1 MESLF
6 GYRLENLSF
15 DETKKKIVEFINEGR
30 KAIITPINPEKIMKS
45 FKDDKLREI
54 LLNSNLL
61 LPDGYGIIFA
71 SKILKIQ
78 LKERITGIDMFE
90 ALLDYANENRL
101 SIYFLGTQEE
111 ILKKVIERIE
121 KEYPGIKIA
130 GYHNGFFK
138 EENEVLEDLKDKKF
152 DILFVA
158 MGSPKQEYF
167 IYDNFDKIDAKIF
180 MGVGGSFDVFSGKL
194 KRAPYL
200 IRKLGLEW
208 LYRFILEPRKRF
220 PRVTQLFN
228 FMILVFKERLK
239 IGKS

>member
-121 KEYPGIKIA
+121 KEHPGIKIA

-167 IYDNFDKIDAKIF
+167 IYDNF
-180 MGVGGSFDVFSGKL
+180 
-194 KRAPYL
+194 
-200 IRKLGLEW
+200 
-208 LYRFILEPRKRF
+208 
-220 PRVTQLFN
+220 
-228 FMILVFKERLK
+228 
-239 IGKS
+239 

>member
-1 MESLF
+1 MEYLF

-121 KEYPGIKIA
+121 KEHPGIKIA

>member
-121 KEYPGIKIA
+121 KEHPGIKIA

>member
-6 GYRLENLSF
+6 GYKLENLSF
-15 DETKKKIVEFINEGR
+15 DETKKKMIEFINKDK
-30 KAIITPINPEKIMKS
+30 KAIITPINPEKIMRS
-45 FKDDKLREI
+45 FKDDKLKEI

-71 SKILKIQ
+71 SKILKIHI
-78 LKERITGIDMFE
+78 KERITGIDMFE
-90 ALLDYANENRL
+90 ALLDFANENRL
-101 SIYFLGTQEE
+101 SIYFLGTQDE
-111 ILKKVIERIE
+111 ILEKVIERIE
-121 KEYPGIKIA
+121 KEYPGIEIA

-180 MGVGGSFDVFSGKL
+180 MGVGGSFDVFSGKF
-194 KRAPYL
+194 KRAPNL

-220 PRVTQLFN
+220 PRVIQLFN
-228 FMILVFKERLK
+228 FMILVFKERFK
-239 IGKS
+239 FGKS

>member
-121 KEYPGIKIA
+121 KEHPGIKIA

-200 IRKLGLEW
+200 TRKLGLEW

>member
-121 KEYPGIKIA
+121 KEHPGIKIA
-130 GYHNGFFK
+130 GYHNGYFK

>member
-54 LLNSNLL
+54 LLNSDLL

-121 KEYPGIKIA
+121 KEHPGIKIA

-158 MGSPKQEYF
+158 MGSPKQECF

>member
-6 GYRLENLSF
+6 GYKLENLSF
-15 DETKKKIVEFINEGR
+15 DETKKKMIEFINKDK
-30 KAIITPINPEKIMKS
+30 KAIITPINPEKIMRS

-90 ALLDYANENRL
+90 SLLDYANENRL
-101 SIYFLGTQEE
+101 SIYFLGTQDE
-111 ILKKVIERIE
+111 ILEKVIERIE

-180 MGVGGSFDVFSGKL
+180 MGVGGSFDVFSGKF

-220 PRVTQLFN
+220 PRVIQLFN
-228 FMILVFKERLK
+228 FMILVFKERFK
-239 IGKS
+239 FGKS

>member
-54 LLNSNLL
+54 LLNSDLL

-121 KEYPGIKIA
+121 KEHPGIKIA

>member
-54 LLNSNLL
+54 LLNSDLL